1 MRRSTP
7 LLLALLSVSASMALA
22 NRGLLQLDEFTT
34 FPPYQCNRD
43 QDASRFRV
51 DPVYTVNGN
60 MVCFTSR
67 VVPCNKPKNPCC
79 DRKVDFMK
87 LELNVRGVCA
97 HAIDDVFVNGVK
109 TLEPTFLRYGPTKE
123 LAVCPSMAELCPE
136 GDGRC
141 QYATVQSGVCDCCPV
156 GVLGLFPPP
165 PSPPPPSPP
174 PPSPPPPSPPPP
186 SPPPPP
192 PPPSPKPPR
201 PPPPSP
207 PPPSPPPPC
216 ATCVVVTIQP
226 PRQGPEG
233 RPLFTFTPDRCAQ
246 LSAIITADIN
256 GQAQDVGARLLQPF
270 RQTACNAK
278 WDAAKD
284 VYPSLRVCGTF
295 FSVEDAQ
302 LLQPWVDGAD
312 GEKPLDSW
320 INALERIAD
329 PNSDGC
335 PWILAGYTL
344 VAQFDPPE
352 GPCLMGQ
359 ASKACAP
366 LSPPPSPEP
375 PSPRPPSPLPPSPR
389 PPPPPSPPPPS
400 PPPPS
405 PPPPSPLPP
414 SPPPPSPPPPCD
426 TCVVL
431 TIAPPEYGLEGR
443 PLYTF
448 TPDRCADV
456 GAFVASSLNSEA
468 DALGARLLR
477 RFRLKS
483 CTARWEPARDR
494 YPTLR
499 VCGTFFSV
507 EDAQLLQ
514 PWIDGPEAPMQSW
527 IQRVRGG
534 SCTDLTAGYT
544 IKAAFDPPGGPC
556 LMGSLEENPRPP
568 RPPPPP
574 SPEPPSPLPPS
585 PAPPFL
591 PLGPAERP
599 TSFPFCECNRT
610 QGLMP
615 FRFDPV
621 PTVKRSGRNRL
632 YCLTLLTGDC
642 VDPANRCC
650 NQNMAKIEWWT
661 KDACRGSVKNVFID
675 GAKVDQQWA
684 PGTFKI
690 PGLNMPRTAI
700 PPQGKEVCLE
710 LDSASACPT
719 LSTFCARGSGGACYY
734 TVFNQPQK
742 DCCPIDTFQII
753 EPANGRRR

>member
-123 LAVCPSMAELCPE
+123 LAVYKLTGLNLTTATAEGARICMTLTKVCPSMAELCPE

-389 PPPPPSPPPPS
+389 PPAPPAGSPP
-400 PPPPS
+400 
-405 PPPPSPLPP
+405 
-414 SPPPPSPPPPCD
+414 
-426 TCVVL
+426 
-431 TIAPPEYGLEGR
+431 A
-443 PLYTF
+443 
-448 TPDRCADV
+448 
-456 GAFVASSLNSEA
+456 
-468 DALGARLLR
+468 
-477 RFRLKS
+477 
-483 CTARWEPARDR
+483 TAT
-494 YPTLR
+494 PTLR

-544 IKAAFDPPGGPC
+544 FKAAFDPPGGPC